1 MRTAEKW
8 QKTPSE
14 WDELSTDDKAEMMAY
29 TEAEGKM
36 QAVEMKKAEDNG

>member
-14 WDELSTDDKAEMMAY
+14 WDELSSDDKAEMMAY

-36 QAVEMKKAEDNG
+36 QAVEMEDVKNA